1 MIAPIMAG
9 KTKAKNSNPD
19 GEMTFLQHLE
29 ELRWHIIR
37 ALVAVV
43 VGAIVA
49 FMFKNIIFDHIILAP
64 NNPNFITNK
73 LLCRLADRV
82 NVPLLCINQNPV
94 ELISIK
100 MSGQFTTHITISLVA
115 GLILAFPYVF
125 WEFWS
130 FFRPALY
137 ERERK
142 YARGAVTMASL
153 LFLAGIIFGY
163 FIISPLSINFLGTYR
178 VSDLVTNQI
187 NITSYI
193 GSVTSVALA
202 SGITFE
208 LPIVVFFLSRIGVLT
223 PEFMR
228 KYRRHAI
235 VVVLVVAAVIT
246 PPDVFSLILVAIP
259 LLLLYEVSIFIAARV
274 IKQREA
280 AEAEEEK
287 AEAKAEEARR
297 KKAAEAAEK
306 ADKEAAEAKNAAEA
320 TERDKE
326 TETKATAEEVD
337 AKDTEAEEA
346 ADKQKEAEAEARV
359 EAEAAA
365 EKNSAEKKR
374 TDPESPDNPGDQGSQ
389 PGKPDEPA
397 GNLQ

>member
-1 MIAPIMAG
+1 MAPIMAG
-9 KTKAKNSNPD
+9 KSKAKNSNPD

-37 ALVAVV
+37 SLVAIVI
-43 VGAIVA
+43 GAIVA
-49 FMFKNIIFDHIILAP
+49 FMFKDIIFDHIILAP
-64 NNPNFITNK
+64 NNPDFITNR
-73 LLCRLADRV
+73 LLCRLADMV

-100 MSGQFTTHITISLVA
+100 LTGQFTTHITISLVA

-125 WEFWS
+125 REFWS

-137 ERERK
+137 EKERK

-163 FIISPLSINFLGTYR
+163 FIIAPLSINFLGTYR

-208 LPIVVFFLSRIGVLT
+208 LPIVVFFLARIGVLT

-246 PPDVFSLILVAIP
+246 PPDVFSLILVSIP
-259 LLLLYEVSIFIAARV
+259 LLILYEVSIFLAARV
-274 IKQREA
+274 VRQREA
-280 AEAEEEK
+280 AEAKEAAE
-287 AEAKAEEARR
+287 EAKAEAARR
-297 KKAAEAAEK
+297 KKAAEEAQA
-306 ADKEAAEAKNAAEA
+306 EAARRK
-320 TERDKE
+320 
-326 TETKATAEEVD
+326 KA
-337 AKDTEAEEA
+337 AEEA
-346 ADKQKEAEAEARV
+346 ADAKDAEAAADKQKAAEAAEKEKEAETKAT
-359 EAEAAA
+359 AEAAA
-365 EKNSAEKKR
+365 EKNR
-374 TDPESPDNPGDQGSQ
+374 TNPENPDSQGNNDSRPGE
-389 PGKPDEPA
+389 PDETA
-397 GNLQ
+397 GN

>member
-1 MIAPIMAG
+1 MAPIMAG
-9 KTKAKNSNPD
+9 KSKAKNSNPD
-19 GEMTFLQHLE
+19 GEMTFLQHLA

-37 ALVAVV
+37 SLVAIVI
-43 VGAIVA
+43 GAIVA
-49 FMFKNIIFDHIILAP
+49 FMFKDIIFDHIILAP
-64 NNPNFITNK
+64 NNPDFITNR
-73 LLCRLADRV
+73 LLCRLADMV

-100 MSGQFTTHITISLVA
+100 LTGQFTTHITISLVA

-125 WEFWS
+125 REFWS

-137 ERERK
+137 EKERK

-163 FIISPLSINFLGTYR
+163 FIIAPLSINFLGTYR

-208 LPIVVFFLSRIGVLT
+208 LPIVVFFLARIGVLT

-246 PPDVFSLILVAIP
+246 PPDVFSLILVSIP
-259 LLLLYEVSIFIAARV
+259 LLILYEVSIFLAARV
-274 IKQREA
+274 VRQREA
-280 AEAEEEK
+280 AEAKEAAE
-287 AEAKAEEARR
+287 EAKAEAARR
-297 KKAAEAAEK
+297 KKAAEEAQAEAARRKKAAEEAADAKDAEAAADKQKAAEAAEK
-306 ADKEAAEAKNAAEA
+306 EKEA
-320 TERDKE
+320 
-326 TETKATAEEVD
+326 ETKATA
-337 AKDTEAEEA
+337 A
-346 ADKQKEAEAEARV
+346 AT
-359 EAEAAA
+359 A
-365 EKNSAEKKR
+365 EKNQ
-374 TDPESPDNPGDQGSQ
+374 TNPESPDSQGNNDSRPGE
-389 PGKPDEPA
+389 PDETA
-397 GNLQ
+397 GN

>member
-1 MIAPIMAG
+1 MKPKFYLSLHASTMAPIMAG
-9 KTKAKNSNPD
+9 KSKPKNRNTD

-43 VGAIVA
+43 AGAIVA
-49 FMFKNIIFDHIILAP
+49 FVFKNIIFDHIILAP
-64 NNPNFITNK
+64 NNPDFITNR
-73 LLCRLADRV
+73 LLCRLADLV
-82 NVPLLCINQNPV
+82 HVPVLCINQDPV

-100 MSGQFTTHITISLVA
+100 MSGQFTTHINISLVA

-137 ERERK
+137 EKERK

-153 LFLAGIIFGY
+153 LFLSGVLFGY
-163 FIISPLSINFLGTYR
+163 FIITPLSINFLGTYR
-178 VSDLVTNQI
+178 VSDVVTNQI
-187 NITSYI
+187 NVTSYI
-193 GSVTSVALA
+193 GSVTSVALSA
-202 SGITFE
+202 GVTFE
-208 LPIVVFFLSRIGVLT
+208 LPIVVFFLSRIGVVT

-246 PPDVFSLILVAIP
+246 PPDVFSLILVTIP

-280 AEAEEEK
+280 AD
-287 AEAKAEEARR
+287 AEEAAAEA
-297 KKAAEAAEK
+297 AAEAAERQK
-306 ADKEAAEAKNAAEA
+306 AAEAKAA
-320 TERDKE
+320 
-326 TETKATAEEVD
+326 
-337 AKDTEAEEA
+337 
-346 ADKQKEAEAEARV
+346 
-359 EAEAAA
+359 AEAAA
-365 EKNSAEKKR
+365 EAAAGTKSAGKGRNDPEDPER
-374 TDPESPDNPGDQGSQ
+374 TDDQGRQ
-389 PGKPDEPA
+389 PGGTDEPA
-397 GNLQ
+397 ANLQ

>member
-1 MIAPIMAG
+1 MKPKFYLSLHASTMAPIMAG
-9 KTKAKNSNPD
+9 KSKAKNSNPD

-37 ALVAVV
+37 SLVAIVI
-43 VGAIVA
+43 GAIVA
-49 FMFKNIIFDHIILAP
+49 FMFKDIIFDHIILAP
-64 NNPNFITNK
+64 NNPDFITNR
-73 LLCRLADRV
+73 LLCRLADMV

-100 MSGQFTTHITISLVA
+100 LTGQFTTHITISLVA

-125 WEFWS
+125 REFWS

-137 ERERK
+137 EKERK

-163 FIISPLSINFLGTYR
+163 FIIAPLSINFLGTYR

-208 LPIVVFFLSRIGVLT
+208 LPIVVFFLARIGVLT

-246 PPDVFSLILVAIP
+246 PPDVFSLILVSIP
-259 LLLLYEVSIFIAARV
+259 LLILYEVSIFLAARV
-274 IKQREA
+274 VRQREA
-280 AEAEEEK
+280 AEAKEAAE
-287 AEAKAEEARR
+287 EAKAEAARR
-297 KKAAEAAEK
+297 KKAAEEAADAKDAEAAADKQKAAEAAEK
-306 ADKEAAEAKNAAEA
+306 EKEA
-320 TERDKE
+320 
-326 TETKATAEEVD
+326 ETKATA
-337 AKDTEAEEA
+337 A
-346 ADKQKEAEAEARV
+346 AT
-359 EAEAAA
+359 A
-365 EKNSAEKKR
+365 EKNQ
-374 TDPESPDNPGDQGSQ
+374 TNPESPDSQGNNDSRPGE
-389 PGKPDEPA
+389 PDETA
-397 GNLQ
+397 GN